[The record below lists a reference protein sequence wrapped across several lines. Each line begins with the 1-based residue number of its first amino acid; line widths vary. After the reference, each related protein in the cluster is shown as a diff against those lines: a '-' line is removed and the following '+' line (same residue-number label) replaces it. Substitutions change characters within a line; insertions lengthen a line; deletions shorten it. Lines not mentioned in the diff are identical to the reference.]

1 MLYISRYNGI
11 IVLLTFIRNCWLKEP
26 LKEKDGLKNGTNG
39 VFLGSIPLKEKD
51 QNSEMTEKDKEKK
64 SDMNEEVTG
73 FFELVGLGLQRED
86 TRVICAFF
94 G

>member
-1 MLYISRYNGI
+1 
-11 IVLLTFIRNCWLKEP
+11 
-26 LKEKDGLKNGTNG
+26 
-39 VFLGSIPLKEKD
+39 
-51 QNSEMTEKDKEKK
+51 MTEKDKEKK